1 MCNAILYI
9 VVKIDS
15 LEICLL
21 EFHKLV
27 KAFRTEVLKLQKGQL
42 AHMFGISQSCLSNHE
57 NGIREI
63 SAGNTPKN

>member
-1 MCNAILYI
+1 MPFCILLLKST
-9 VVKIDS
+9 VWR
-15 LEICLL
+15 L
-21 EFHKLV
+21 EFHQRV

-63 SAGNTPKN
+63 SAEKKKKN